1 MGSKSTNEENFLKKE
16 ERHDRNLHFLCQ
28 LQTNVN
34 APKGTCKEYKV
45 EQGKEFLVFTM
56 ETERW

>member
-1 MGSKSTNEENFLKKE
+1 MTVTAPSFA
-16 ERHDRNLHFLCQ
+16 LHFLCQ

-56 ETERW
+56 ETERWWWWWQVQW